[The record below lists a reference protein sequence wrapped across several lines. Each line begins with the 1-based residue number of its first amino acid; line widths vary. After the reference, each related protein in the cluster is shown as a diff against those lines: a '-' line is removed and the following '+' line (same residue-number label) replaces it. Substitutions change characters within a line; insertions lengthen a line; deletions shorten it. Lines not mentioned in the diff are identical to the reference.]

1 MNNIFNNILNLIA
14 DNKENID
21 EEKVASTI
29 AKGMT
34 FVLDKFN
41 LTLPRKELEEVA
53 QLYSQRL
60 DELILKE
67 EEQKNYR
74 YVGGDFIILYDEEN
88 KFKLKIVLYFNDT
101 EGNWIEATATS
112 RPKKLQYLTD
122 TAIAELQTKEQ
133 VTFDIEGPKR

>member
-88 KFKLKIVLYFNDT
+88 KFKLKIVLYFNDAD
-101 EGNWIEATATS
+101 GNWIETTATS

-122 TAIAELQTKEQ
+122 TAIAELQTKKQ
-133 VTFDIEGPKR
+133 VTFDIEGPKK